1 MMRSNRKG
9 RITVM
14 NLLDHPV
21 KLIVFLFLLSVLPLL
36 VVLGT
41 SFLKISVV
49 LALLRN
55 ALDIQQVP
63 PNRALY
69 AIALIITAYIMAPVG
84 LQVSDPL
91 KEHSVYLSAQK
102 SA

>member
-21 KLIVFLFLLSVLPLL
+21 QLIVFLFLLSVLPLL
-36 VVLGT
+36 VILGT

-49 LALLRN
+49 LALLRKSMTVCSRLTGVLSN
-55 ALDIQQVP
+55 SIRRRAKSGFLWRLDDAP
-63 PNRALY
+63 GPNTTKSGSMRVLY
-69 AIALIITAYIMAPVG
+69 G
-84 LQVSDPL
+84 C
-91 KEHSVYLSAQK
+91 
-102 SA
+102 